1 MARPIWK
8 GAVSF
13 GLVTIPVGLYAAT
26 ERRAEI
32 AFRQLHKK
40 DHAPIQY
47 KRVCTERLP
56 KQRRRQDIDLALDVD
71 SGGAHRWYARTLFA

>member
-47 KRVCTERLP
+47 KRVCSVEGVEVAW
-56 KQRRRQDIDLALDVD
+56 QDIEKGYEYPVALPC
-71 SGGAHRWYARTLFA
+71 R